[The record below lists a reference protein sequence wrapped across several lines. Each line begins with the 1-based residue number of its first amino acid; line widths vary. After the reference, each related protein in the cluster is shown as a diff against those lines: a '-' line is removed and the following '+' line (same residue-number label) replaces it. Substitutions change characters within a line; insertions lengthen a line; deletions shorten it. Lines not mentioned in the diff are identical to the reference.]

1 MKIINVVGT
10 RPNFIKIAP
19 IIREMKK
26 HKDISFLLIHTG
38 QHYDDEMSE
47 TFFKD
52 LDIPKP
58 DRYLG
63 VGSASHAEQTG
74 RIMIEIEKVLILEKP
89 DLILVVGDVNSTIAT
104 ALASVKLHIPIAHV
118 EAGLRSFN
126 RDMPEEINRILTDH
140 ISNLLFCPTETA
152 VEHLKN
158 EGITDGVYLVGDV
171 MYDAAIQNME
181 IADNRSNILERLA
194 INSKKYILFT
204 IHRPVNTDNKENLS
218 NIIEALIATNERIIF
233 PVHPRT
239 EGYLREYGLD
249 NIIGMTE
256 NIVLTPPAGY
266 LDMLILEKNAK
277 AILTDSGGIQ
287 KEAYFYKVPCITLR
301 NETEW
306 IETVESGGNRL
317 VGADKDKIINAIS
330 HISSNNPISYPL
342 YYGDGY
348 ASKKI
353 ISIIKEALKR

>member
-1 MKIINVVGT
+1 M
-10 RPNFIKIAP
+10 
-19 IIREMKK
+19 
-26 HKDISFLLIHTG
+26 
-38 QHYDDEMSE
+38 
-47 TFFKD
+47 
-52 LDIPKP
+52 
-58 DRYLG
+58 
-63 VGSASHAEQTG
+63 
-74 RIMIEIEKVLILEKP
+74 
-89 DLILVVGDVNSTIAT
+89 
-104 ALASVKLHIPIAHV
+104 
-118 EAGLRSFN
+118 
-126 RDMPEEINRILTDH
+126 
-140 ISNLLFCPTETA
+140 
-152 VEHLKN
+152 
-158 EGITDGVYLVGDV
+158 
-171 MYDAAIQNME
+171 
-181 IADNRSNILERLA
+181 
-194 INSKKYILFT
+194 
-204 IHRPVNTDNKENLS
+204 
-218 NIIEALIATNERIIF
+218 
-233 PVHPRT
+233 HPRT